1 MGVADST
8 RDKKMDSPGKQMPGS
23 SIDRQTA
30 RQLAEMEMEKQPKR
44 EREVSRRRRW
54 RRWSGMAEGTIDGET
69 SREGSESWA
78 TGDRQERRQA
88 TVS

>member
-30 RQLAEMEMEKQPKR
+30 RQLAEMEKKLKR
-44 EREVSRRRRW
+44 EREVCRRRRW
-54 RRWSGMAEGTIDGET
+54 RSGTAEGAIDGET

-78 TGDRQERRQA
+78 TSDRQERRQA

>member
-30 RQLAEMEMEKQPKR
+30 RQLAEMEMEKQLKR
-44 EREVSRRRRW
+44 EREVCRRRRW
-54 RRWSGMAEGTIDGET
+54 RSEMAEGAIDGET

>member
-1 MGVADST
+1 MADST

-30 RQLAEMEMEKQPKR
+30 RQLAEMEMEKQLKR
-44 EREVSRRRRW
+44 EREVCRRRRRRW
-54 RRWSGMAEGTIDGET
+54 WRSEMGEGET

>member
-30 RQLAEMEMEKQPKR
+30 RQLAEMEMEKQLKR
-44 EREVSRRRRW
+44 EREVSRRRR
-54 RRWSGMAEGTIDGET
+54 RRWRSEMVEGET

>member
-30 RQLAEMEMEKQPKR
+30 RQLAEMEKKLKR
-44 EREVSRRRRW
+44 EREVCRRRRW
-54 RRWSGMAEGTIDGET
+54 RSGTAEGAIDGET

-78 TGDRQERRQA
+78 TGKRDDRRQL
-88 TVS
+88 VS

>member
-30 RQLAEMEMEKQPKR
+30 RQLAEMEKQLKR
-44 EREVSRRRRW
+44 ERGRRRRK
-54 RRWSGMAEGTIDGET
+54 RRSGMREGTLDGDGET
-69 SREGSESWA
+69 GEGSSESWA